1 MLSQPDGMEAVILC
15 GIQASGKTTFFRE
28 HFANTHTRI
37 SLDALRS
44 RAREAM
50 TLLECLQ
57 EKRSFVVDNT
67 NPTAADR
74 HRYVEPARAAGYR
87 VICYYFDTT
96 ATRAIYRN
104 NRRPVAERI
113 PPGAIVATEQH
124 LRPPQAEEGFDAIYR
139 VSLKNTGGFAVE
151 AL

>member
-1 MLSQPDGMEAVILC
+1 MEAIVLC
-15 GIQASGKTTFFRE
+15 GIQASGKTTFYRE
-28 HFANTHTRI
+28 NFSETHARI

-74 HRYVEPARAAGYR
+74 HRYLEPARAAGYR

-104 NRRPVAERI
+104 NRRPKDERI

-124 LRPPQAEEGFDAIYR
+124 LRTPQPDEGFDAIYR
-139 VSLKNTGGFAVE
+139 VRMKNTGGFDVE
-151 AL
+151 PF